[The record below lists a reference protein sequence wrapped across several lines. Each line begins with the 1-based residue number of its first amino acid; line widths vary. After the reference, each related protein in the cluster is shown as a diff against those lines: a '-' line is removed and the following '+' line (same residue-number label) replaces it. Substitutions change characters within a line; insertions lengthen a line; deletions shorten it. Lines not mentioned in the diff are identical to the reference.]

1 MFWIT
6 HNDDSK
12 LTSWYFEVDRRLLGC
27 VLLLIALSAIFVV
40 SAGSVAAERIGM
52 PWHFYLF
59 KAIPFYCI
67 GLMFLFVSSFLDT
80 KWVLRISAAN
90 LLFGLAL
97 LPLTVIAP
105 DIINNSAR
113 FVDLG
118 PFNVMPADIMKP
130 GFIIMTAYFLARMK
144 DRYGA
149 NIFFN
154 RDAWRFDTWLSWI
167 YYLALFGLTV
177 FIIFNHP
184 DFGTAVLYLLVF
196 CSMVFI
202 AGLPLILV
210 PVFIGIGLLMLAVA
224 FFTLGHVQRRIIAHF
239 TGQGDTYQVD
249 NSIDSIRHGGLLGS
263 GDDAFVK
270 QYLPDVHT
278 DFIFA
283 AIAIPTAFPIPWPR
297 GPVVAS
303 TPSIPYSGCPGNPPI
318 LRNDSISPISY
329 PANFSTEYNSALPC
343 PADITNLSRPR
354 RKKFAKTTVTTSA
367 APNTIPTCPLA
378 AVRIAYSAHARTA
391 LAISFKSL
399 DL

>member
-202 AGLPLILV
+202 AGLPLILL

-283 AIAIPTAFPIPWPR
+283 AIAEDLGAIMACGLLVLLFFVFRRLITNATNARDLFVMYATGGTAALFGTQICFNMLTTLNLFAPKGMTLPF
-297 GPVVAS
+297 
-303 TPSIPYSGCPGNPPI
+303 
-318 LRNDSISPISY
+318 ISY
-329 PANFSTEYNSALPC
+329 GGSSL
-343 PADITNLSRPR
+343 
-354 RKKFAKTTVTTSA
+354 
-367 APNTIPTCPLA
+367 LA
-378 AVRIAYSAHARTA
+378 YCLLFGMI
-391 LAISFKSL
+391 LAIVREDKWKQ
-399 DL
+399 

>member
-1 MFWIT
+1 M
-6 HNDDSK
+6 
-12 LTSWYFEVDRRLLGC
+12 
-27 VLLLIALSAIFVV
+27 SAIFVV

-283 AIAIPTAFPIPWPR
+283 AIAEDLGAIMACGLLVLLFFVFRRLITNATNARDLFVMYATGGTAALFGTQICFNMLTTLNLFAPKGMTLPF
-297 GPVVAS
+297 
-303 TPSIPYSGCPGNPPI
+303 
-318 LRNDSISPISY
+318 ISY
-329 PANFSTEYNSALPC
+329 GGSSL
-343 PADITNLSRPR
+343 
-354 RKKFAKTTVTTSA
+354 
-367 APNTIPTCPLA
+367 LA
-378 AVRIAYSAHARTA
+378 YCLLFGMI
-391 LAISFKSL
+391 LAIIREDKWKQ
-399 DL
+399 

>member
-52 PWHFYLF
+52 PWYFYLL

-67 GLMFLFVSSFLDT
+67 GLIFLFVSSFLDT

-154 RDAWRFDTWLSWI
+154 KDAWRFDTWLSWV

-196 CSMVFI
+196 CAMVFI

-210 PVFIGIGLLMLAVA
+210 PVFIGIGLLMLAAA

-283 AIAIPTAFPIPWPR
+283 AIAEDLGAIMACGLLVLLFFVFRRLITNAANARDLFVLYATGGTAALFGTQICFNMLTTLNLFAPKGMTLPFISY
-297 GPVVAS
+297 GGSSLLAYCLLFGM
-303 TPSIPYSGCPGNPPI
+303 ILAI
-318 LRNDSISPISY
+318 LRED
-329 PANFSTEYNSALPC
+329 
-343 PADITNLSRPR
+343 
-354 RKKFAKTTVTTSA
+354 KWKQ
-367 APNTIPTCPLA
+367 
-378 AVRIAYSAHARTA
+378 
-391 LAISFKSL
+391 
-399 DL
+399 